1 LSEALTGILYKVES
15 QLKVASGAIIRVGND
30 VVRGMVGKYLL
41 HTHNALCR
49 LARRSKATEVALV
62 LTVHAHNIIEAREI
76 FLAHLTG
83 TVVEAIAATLTGT
96 AHATVGQVANV
107 P

>member
-1 LSEALTGILYKVES
+1 
-15 QLKVASGAIIRVGND
+15 
-30 VVRGMVGKYLL
+30 MVGKYLL

-49 LARRSKATEVALV
+49 LARRSKTTEVALV

-83 TVVEAIAATLTGT
+83 MVVEAIAATLTGT